1 MSGSFQGCR
10 LLLEVRVDATSWRK
24 VAQGSRAEKGL
35 RRMKGATGQKEG
47 RRACGNG
54 AGAAS
59 VLARKA
65 AFLYTHFNFKY
76 LLIYLFFYVCL
87 CKYIPHMYDCPQRPE
102 GIMNPGP
109 RVIGSYEQSNKDSG
123 NQIQVLWRHSNHCQP
138 MGHLSVTLL
147 IYCTCVCMSCCVHVW
162 RSEDSLE
169 ESVLCVHR
177 VGPGSQPQVLQI
189 SSKCLYP
196 LSHLSF

>member
-47 RRACGNG
+47 RHACGNG

-65 AFLYTHFNFKY
+65 AFLYTYFNFKY
-76 LLIYLFFYVCL
+76 LLIYHLFIYVCL

-102 GIMNPGP
+102 GVMNPGP

-138 MGHLSVTLL
+138 MGHLFVTLSYL
-147 IYCTCVCMSCCVHVW
+147 LYVCVHV
-162 RSEDSLE
+162 
-169 ESVLCVHR
+169 VLCACVEVR
-177 VGPGSQPQVLQI
+177 RQLGGVCSLRPPCESWKSTSGPPDQ
-189 SSKCLYP
+189 
-196 LSHLSF
+196 